1 MYDVIVYTSTASAE
15 EDQCTPICT
24 CSAEKR
30 MRRSTKK
37 PNDKDGSEDNKMLC
51 SAKLWKK
58 LCLRCLA
65 SDPTVRKEWINLIF
79 NEYPDRVIKNL
90 VFCSLHFIRDSF
102 KKCMIRRRIFR
113 KIQCCA
119 DYIESD
125 GHKCE

>member
-15 EDQCTPICT
+15 DQRTPMVY
-24 CSAEKR
+24 AGL
-30 MRRSTKK
+30 RRK

-58 LCLRCLA
+58 QSLRCLP
-65 SDPTVRKEWINLIF
+65 SDPTFRKEWINLIC

-90 VFCSLHFIRDSF
+90 VFCSLNFTRDLF

-113 KIQCCA
+113 KIETKIQCCA
-119 DYIESD
+119 DYIGYIQS
-125 GHKCE
+125 CRNT